1 MTDRPDVLFVVL
13 DSLRTDRVSTYGADR
28 ETTPALDRFA
38 ERATRYDSAYVP
50 APWTLPS
57 HCSLFTGRAPTEH
70 GVTNGFSDRRPAL
83 PDDERTV
90 AETLSGRGYRTAGF
104 SNNPWVGQLSGLDR
118 GFDHFVEWDLEVSRA
133 GADERRRDAAYSR
146 LHSVLGRVTRQPLVL
161 LKRRFFTGNL
171 VTRARRW
178 FDRESC
184 PTFTFLN
191 LMEAHSPYYP
201 PERAFEELGLSA
213 PGPLEARSLNTKL
226 LANVLGKR
234 DLSADERRRVR
245 DFLDASIRYQDR
257 EFDRLL
263 DGLRDRGRFE
273 DALVVVAA
281 DHGKTLGEFDR
292 DATPPH
298 YLRDINVRV
307 PLLVKRPGQTT
318 AETVADPVE
327 LAGLFDLLVA
337 PAATAEQTAG
347 DARPVPSLATDDGYA
362 LVEDHVPHTAD
373 EATEVE
379 RWRALADGERTYL
392 AGPDGAEY
400 LLRGRGPDERT
411 VPLSSVDDAVLE
423 RFRDALA
430 ARVDGFEAGG
440 ERPGDAPAESMDEQ
454 VASQLQD
461 LGYLG

>member
-1 MTDRPDVLFVVL
+1 MTDRPDVVFVVL
-13 DSLRTDRVSTYGADR
+13 DSLRTDHVSTYGYDR

-38 ERATRYDSAYVP
+38 AGATRYDSAFVP

-57 HCSLFTGRAPTEH
+57 HCSLFTGRAPSEH

-83 PDDERTV
+83 PADERTV
-90 AETLSGRGYRTAGF
+90 AETLAERGYRTAAF

-118 GFDHFVEWDLEVSRA
+118 GFDHVVEWDLAVSRN
-133 GADERRRDAAYSR
+133 GVDERRRDALYSR

-161 LKRRFFTGNL
+161 LKRRFFTENL

-178 FDRESC
+178 LDNGPG

-201 PERAFEELGLSA
+201 PDWAFEDLGLSA

-234 DLSADERRRVR
+234 DLSTDERRRVH
-245 DFLDASIRYQDR
+245 DFLDASVRYQDH

-263 DGLRDRGRFE
+263 DGLRERDRFE
-273 DALVVVAA
+273 GALVVAAA

-292 DATPPH
+292 DAAVPH

-318 AETVADPVE
+318 AETVTDPVE
-327 LAGLFDLLVA
+327 LADLFDLLVE
-337 PAATAEQTAG
+337 PA
-347 DARPVPSLATDDGYA
+347 DAHGEPELPTDDGFA
-362 LVEDHVPHTAD
+362 LVEDHIPHTAD

-379 RWRALADGERTYL
+379 RWRALADGDRTYL
-392 AGPDGAEY
+392 AGPDGAEH
-400 LLRGRGPDERT
+400 LLRGRGPDERP
-411 VPLSSVDDAVLE
+411 VPLQSVDSAVLE

-430 ARVDGFEAGG
+430 ARVDGLETEESGPGG
-440 ERPGDAPAESMDEQ
+440 GSGESMDDQ